1 LIDKLLIGY
10 GNPLR
15 GDDGVGWLLASQLTP
30 YQSGTTR
37 IIAAHQLM
45 PEMAEVVSQA
55 SEVLFVDAEVGPEPG
70 RWSVIPARP
79 EPGQTLSALGHHLT
93 PGRLLA
99 LAQALYGAAPSGRVL
114 AVAGADFGYGEGFS
128 TPVEDVL
135 LEVCEYIVAFL
146 GSADDC
152 AQPVPGDSPHS
163 ARA

>member
-1 LIDKLLIGY
+1 LIDRLLIGY

-30 YQSGTTR
+30 TGTTR
-37 IIAAHQLM
+37 IIAAHQLV
-45 PEMAEVVSQA
+45 PEMAEAVSQA

-99 LAQALYGAAPSGRVL
+99 LAQTLYGAAPNGRVL

-128 TPVEDVL
+128 APVEDAL
-135 LEVCEYIVAFL
+135 PEVRAYIVAFL
-146 GSADDC
+146 GSADGC
-152 AQPVPGDSPHS
+152 AQPVPGDTQN
-163 ARA
+163 AQA